1 MSKITNIILASG
13 SPRRREMLKRWGVK
27 TTSADID
34 ETFPAGVEVSLAIQQ
49 IAARKAAAAAKNIT
63 ENALVIGADT
73 IVYADGKILGKPT
86 DEEDA
91 FNMLSALSGRVHE
104 VMTGVAVLRT
114 GDAKLSAFC
123 EHTKVFFKKLTDEQ
137 IREYIKTGE
146 PMDKAGAYG
155 IQGIGVTLVD
165 HIEGDYDNVVGLPLT
180 ALSKLMKDEFD
191 FEGEE

>member
-1 MSKITNIILASG
+1 MSDINIVLASG
-13 SPRRREMLKRWGVK
+13 SPRRREMLKKWGVK
-27 TTSADID
+27 TISADID
-34 ETFPAGVEVSLAIQQ
+34 ESFPEGTPVPLAIQQ
-49 IAARKAAAAAKNIT
+49 IAARKAAAAAKNID

-73 IVYADGKILGKPT
+73 IVYSEGKILGKPK

-91 FNMLSALSGRVHE
+91 FCMLSALSGKMHE

-114 GDAKLSAFC
+114 SDAKLSAFC
-123 EHTKVFFKKLTDEQ
+123 EHTRVFFKELTDVQ
-137 IREYIKTGE
+137 IRDYIKTGE

-155 IQGIGVTLVD
+155 IQGLGGALVD

-180 ALSKLMKDEFD
+180 ALLKLMKDEFD